1 MPLFNN
7 TPIKKKITGIVLIT
21 SCVVLALASGVFVG
35 TQILTSRGMIVQE
48 LATMGSII
56 ASNST
61 AAVVFED
68 RNAAQEILSALRNK
82 PNIVAASIYRNDGSL
97 FVQYQPQNG
106 DAATGALAAED
117 WRASSLR
124 GDAHGK
130 TEAHWLSGYIDLYAP
145 ILLEGTKVGAVYIR
159 SNLSDMYSVIVT
171 YLVVVAGVIILG
183 IWIALVLSSRLQ
195 KIISRPILD
204 LLNTMKTVSDNQD
217 YSIRAHKHDDDEL
230 GGLAEGFNAMLE
242 TIENTGLYEPLSGLP
257 NLPALQRDLAAAIAR
272 QEDGRATSISVLSL
286 SVHPLSDIDVT
297 LGYTNGDR
305 LVREVAQRL
314 LDVFGDRSR
323 IYHVA
328 RDRFALILPDVGYE
342 ETVAAA
348 ETGLQQLRA
357 PVLIEGIPVRLGGHA
372 GIAQYPTH
380 GKDAQTLVRITGL
393 AVSLAEQTGRDYA
406 IYDQLQDQAQRN
418 SLLALMALR
427 EALLVGDQL
436 TFHYQPKIEISTG
449 RCIGVEALI
458 RWTDQE
464 GIVRPPDTFI
474 PLAERTGLIVEV
486 SQWAMKTAL
495 QQLVAW
501 QNADID
507 LCLAV
512 NLSARD
518 LADPTLL
525 DRLGDLLRFHAIE
538 PHRLEVEVTESA
550 VMENPGEAQL
560 VLEKLRDVGV
570 GVAIDDFGVGQSSL
584 TYLKNLPANS
594 LKLDRSF
601 LHNLESEPRQEKLV
615 RAAIDMAHDLDLTV
629 VAEGVE
635 TEATYERLI
644 NYGCDF
650 AQGYYLCRPLPEP
663 ELRQWLKGTA
673 HGMRQ
678 PAAARVSAESRRDNL
693 VVYDTV
699 AT

>member
-1 MPLFNN
+1 MQLFNN

-48 LATMGSII
+48 LATIGNII

-82 PNIVAASIYRNDGSL
+82 RNIVAASIYRNDGSL
-97 FVQYQPQNG
+97 FVQYRPQNG
-106 DAATGALAAED
+106 DAAAGALAAED
-117 WRASSLR
+117 WRADSAR
-124 GDAHGK
+124 ENPHGK
-130 TEAHWLSGYIDLYAP
+130 AEAHWLSGYIDLYAP

-159 SNLSDMYSVIVT
+159 SNLSDMYSVIIT

-230 GGLAEGFNAMLE
+230 GGLAEGFNAMLA

-328 RDRFALILPDVGYE
+328 RDRFALLLPDVGYE
-342 ETVAAA
+342 ETITAA

-393 AVSLAEQTGRDYA
+393 AVGLAEQTGRDYA

-427 EALLVGDQL
+427 EALLVDDQL

-458 RWTDQE
+458 RWTDQD
-464 GIVRPPDTFI
+464 GTVRPPDTFI

-486 SQWAMKTAL
+486 SQWAMKTAM

-518 LADPTLL
+518 LSDATLL
-525 DRLGDLLRFHAIE
+525 DRLGNLLRFHAIE

-584 TYLKNLPANS
+584 TYLKNLPASS

-644 NYGCDF
+644 SYGCDF
-650 AQGYYLCRPLPEP
+650 AQGYYLCRPLPDP
-663 ELRQWLKGTA
+663 ELRQWLNGWANGK
-673 HGMRQ
+673 RQ
-678 PAAARVSAESRRDNL
+678 PAAARVSADSRRENL
-693 VVYDTV
+693 VVYDTA